1 MRQEI
6 IGRDF
11 FRFGK
16 YAMMVTNCTKGF
28 GTLWYPSMK
37 IWEGSCSFHETI
49 WVEDEK
55 KII

>member
-11 FRFGK
+11 FIFGK

-37 IWEGSCSFHETI
+37 IWEGSCSFHDTI

>member
-1 MRQEI
+1 MKQEI

-28 GTLWYPSMK
+28 DTLWYPSMK
-37 IWEGSCSFHETI
+37 IWATSEWKAKRKSFDI
-49 WVEDEK
+49 GQ
-55 KII
+55 IQ